1 MDAAMYAGDHIV
13 LSATYG
19 VYAARKLRLPPLGV
33 VVTAVAVN
41 MMDFDHQIFYY
52 LDDGTLNSLTLHP
65 LHIYAGCFIFA
76 LHMLWLHAQGK
87 TTHTWSKIGG
97 YSLIAL
103 GGIALHLTADALA
116 WSFRYGIPLMLCV
129 SVVNVAL
136 FTYTCRGLR
145 PLVGSN
151 LSWQFCGF
159 FIVWLFAADLQ
170 VALFEYVLGIHAPES
185 RWAFFPGPV
194 FMGLAALSAWGVFR
208 KTTLSKP
215 L

>member
-1 MDAAMYAGDHIV
+1 MYAGDHII
-13 LSATYG
+13 LSAMYG
-19 VYAARKLRLPPLGV
+19 VYAARKIRLPPLAV
-33 VVTAVAVN
+33 VVTAIAVN

-52 LDDGTLNSLTLHP
+52 LDDGTANSLTLHP

-76 LHMLWLHAQGK
+76 LNMLWLHAQGK
-87 TTHTWSKIGG
+87 TTHTWRKVGD

-116 WSFRYGIPLMLCV
+116 WSFRYDMPLMLCI
-129 SVVNVAL
+129 SIINVAL
-136 FTYTCRGLR
+136 FIYMCRGLR
-145 PLVGSN
+145 PFLGSK

-159 FIVWLFAADLQ
+159 FIGWLFISDFQL
-170 VALFEYVLGIHAPES
+170 VLFEYVLNIHAPES
-185 RWAFFPGPV
+185 RWVFFPGPV

-208 KTTLSKP
+208 KTTLAKP